1 MSKSKGNVITPMP
14 LLDVYSADSVR
25 YWAARAR
32 PGVDTIYDESVFKV
46 GKRLVTKLSNAGR
59 FVLGC
64 LGEVDDRRLT
74 PDVIT
79 AELDRTFAGR
89 LAEVVSRATQAYET
103 FDWASALEGVEA
115 FFWTEM
121 CDDYL
126 ELVKT
131 RAYREALDPGRLSAL
146 ATLRLTV
153 SVVLRLFAPV
163 LPTITEELWSRRFA
177 APDGRTR
184 SVHTSPWPTD
194 AEFATVAAPDHPG
207 AFEAARAIVGE
218 VRRVKG
224 SAKVSLRCPVA
235 SLRVTAG
242 SAQIAAAR
250 AVLDDVCAAGVIQEI
265 AFEPGQDGWAFDV
278 RLAD

>member
-1 MSKSKGNVITPMP
+1 M
-14 LLDVYSADSVR
+14 R

-32 PGVDTIYDESVFKV
+32 PGVDTACDESVFKI

-74 PDVIT
+74 PDAIT
-79 AELDRTFAGR
+79 TELDRAFAAR
-89 LAEVVSRATQAYET
+89 LREVVSLATEAYEA
-103 FDWASALEGVEA
+103 FDWAAALEGVEA
-115 FFWTEM
+115 FFWAEL

-126 ELVKT
+126 EMVKT
-131 RAYREALDPGRLSAL
+131 RAYRVALDAGRLSAL
-146 ATLRLTV
+146 ATLGLAI

-163 LPTITEELWSRRFA
+163 LPTVTEELWSRRFA
-177 APDGRTR
+177 TPAGRTR
-184 SVHTSPWPTD
+184 SVHTSPWPT
-194 AEFATVAAPDHPG
+194 AVEFAAIPAPDHAG

-224 SAKVSLRCPVA
+224 SAKVSLRWPVA

-242 SAQIAAAR
+242 SAEIAAAR
-250 AVLDDVCAAGVIQEI
+250 AALDDIRAAGVIQQI
-265 AFEPGQDGWAFDV
+265 AFEPKQNGWAFDV
-278 RLAD
+278 RLADSDRG